1 MKKVMHQISVANN
14 DNGEIVL
21 TQALGDMNEPDP
33 EIIISADQSV
43 MVASW
48 IYEAGHAITNEDS
61 EDKQAIPVRFYAKGP
76 EADAENLS
84 VFNNTG
90 GMIIL
95 KIDDDTFI
103 EVSPIMAKRLRD
115 QLSIAI
121 RIALTDM
128 LRPDA
133 ES

>member
-1 MKKVMHQISVANN
+1 MKKVMHQVSVNKN
-14 DNGEIVL
+14 ENGEIVL

-33 EIIISADQSV
+33 EIIISTDQSGLL
-43 MVASW
+43 ASW
-48 IYEAGHAITNEDS
+48 IYEAGNTNTAENT
-61 EDKQAIPVRFYAKGP
+61 ENKETIPVHFYANGP
-76 EADAENLS
+76 EVNNESLS
-84 VFNNTG
+84 VYNNSG

-115 QLSIAI
+115 QLSTAI
-121 RIALTDM
+121 RCALTDM